1 MDANFDRADA
11 DGAAGATQASAAF
24 EVPLASSNEV
34 IPVSLDDVFSAETEE
49 KVHEL
54 LTEVVGL
61 LTTEQAATKFW
72 VRLIEECWRQK
83 RWAQALELADT
94 ALRAVPHR
102 PDYQPLDL
110 VPLYCLKANFNLAL
124 ARRAPKQRLE
134 DNRTGPI
141 SFPRDPHHPEFVRP
155 GMQPS
160 PTGPMLKTEYV
171 IRAGME
177 INEAERID
185 PNNKVVL
192 DIKAAWCMVSGALDQ
207 ARQNFEQILREEPT
221 NLMALMGRARIQFSQ
236 RAFRPA
242 LKTYQEVLRLAPNF
256 LPDPRIGIG
265 LCFWMLGDREKAR
278 KAWERSMQVNPN
290 SSSPSAPLLLG
301 LLHLNA
307 SKDPLLPGGPASR
320 SAAYERGLT
329 LIQAAFKKDNTS
341 AGAAAM
347 GPIASHLL
355 LQGGPLAAQN
365 ALKLAERM
373 LSFADARLLLAE
385 AHLARARALDADP
398 STAEFGG
405 ALILQSYQRAIE
417 ANPDLVMAH
426 LGAGAMCVRM
436 DQHPQA
442 IFAFETV
449 LRRHPKCIEAL
460 VCLASIHTHLAFTF
474 HAVSDASGARKSAK
488 EAYEQV
494 LRVFATGKEAVGS
507 GEGGGDRGIA
517 KSERVRVLAEDRDLF
532 IEIAK
537 LWSDE
542 LSVERSLQAY
552 QQAARIE
559 ADKAEAERE
568 ERELKAEDDLY
579 ATQQLQEDVGP
590 DAVDPRIRNN
600 IGVLLFNRRPLSS
613 SSAANGSNSHLIRA
627 QEQFEAAL
635 EKAGEMFAKA
645 GGVLNG
651 GELDAVMTTVSY
663 NLAACY
669 EALGDLEKARS
680 GWESLLSGHRE
691 YVDAKAR
698 LALLGLKSR
707 TEWDSAH
714 DLIKQALTS
723 SSQNAELRALYIYF
737 LFETG
742 AYANAR
748 DFARATLKEISRHD
762 VYALCASGLLCYF
775 EAREN
780 KKQGKEAQ
788 RDRVAKFTRA
798 AEFYDKALQ
807 LQPQCAFAAQ
817 GLAIGIAEGTL
828 GNGPTEANG
837 AAANPAAPGQPA
849 QPLTEHQARLRNAR
863 DALGVLAKVKES
875 VNEASVYVN
884 IGHCHFARD
893 EYDKAI
899 ENYATASRRY
909 LNNKSSTVL
918 WYLSRAYY
926 HKSVREQNFG
936 DLQHAIEVG
945 QEAMDLYPK
954 DLANLFNMAVL
965 KQKGVEILYALPAEK
980 RTSAELHAAFDHLQA
995 SNALFDELA
1004 ADPTQVPPYEKEV
1017 PRQRRSYG
1025 RSLESRFQAILETQQ
1040 AYEETEQGKLEQARR
1055 LREAEQK
1062 KREEAEA
1069 ERLAQIQRQAEAL
1082 AEQRRRMREEAEQ
1095 WAAMSKEWADSDDE
1109 DGKKKRG
1116 GGGKKRKST
1125 KMKGGDDE
1133 GLAETTDSEGEV
1145 DKPAKKK
1152 RAKKEKKEKT
1162 SKKGK
1167 GKAAAGDEASGRMAV
1182 DEQYD
1187 EDGEE
1192 MPVKAPRRRKG
1203 KSSGQVKS
1211 AEFIEDSDEDE

>member
-1 MDANFDRADA
+1 MDANFDDA
-11 DGAAGATQASAAF
+11 NVNGAAGAGQASAAF

-34 IPVSLDDVFSAETEE
+34 IPVSLDDVFSAESED

-54 LTEVVGL
+54 LAEVVGL
-61 LTTEQAATKFW
+61 LTTEQAATRFW

-83 RWAQALELADT
+83 RWAQALDLADQ
-94 ALRAVPHR
+94 ALRAVPGR
-102 PDYQPLDL
+102 PGFQPLDL
-110 VPLYCLKANFNLAL
+110 VPLFCLKANFNLAL

-134 DNRTGPI
+134 DNRTGPV

-160 PTGPMLKTEYV
+160 PTGPMLKTDYV
-171 IRAGME
+171 IRAGMD

-185 PNNKVVL
+185 PKNKVVL
-192 DIKAAWCMVSGALDQ
+192 DIKAAWCM
-207 ARQNFEQILREEPT
+207 
-221 NLMALMGRARIQFSQ
+221 ARIQFSQ

-290 SSSPSAPLLLG
+290 NSSPSAPLLLG

-320 SAAYERGLT
+320 SAAYGRGLT

-347 GPIASHLL
+347 APIASHLL

-405 ALILQSYQRAIE
+405 ALILQSYQRSIE

-426 LGAGAMCVRM
+426 LGAGAMCLRM
-436 DQHPQA
+436 EQYPQA
-442 IFAFETV
+442 IFAFDTV

-460 VCLASIHTHLAFTF
+460 VSLAAIHTHLAFTF
-474 HAVSDASGARKSAK
+474 HAVSDAAGARKSAK

-542 LSVERSLQAY
+542 QSVERSLQAY

-559 ADKAEAERE
+559 ADKAESDIE
-568 ERELKAEDDLY
+568 EREMKAEDDLY
-579 ATQQLQEDVGP
+579 ATQHSQEEAGP

-613 SSAANGSNSHLIRA
+613 SSAANGTNSHLLRA
-627 QEQFEAAL
+627 QEQLEAAL
-635 EKAGEMFAKA
+635 QKAGEMFGKA

-651 GELDAVMTTVSY
+651 GELDAVLTTCTY
-663 NLAACY
+663 NLSACY
-669 EALGDLEKARS
+669 EALGELGKARS
-680 GWESLLSGHRE
+680 GWEQLLSGHRE

-707 TEWDSAH
+707 AEWDSAH
-714 DLIKQALTS
+714 ELIKQALTS
-723 SSQNAELRALYIYF
+723 SPQNAELRALYVYF

-748 DFARATLKEISRHD
+748 DSARQTLKEVSRHD

-828 GNGPTEANG
+828 GNGPTESNG
-837 AAANPAAPGQPA
+837 TAASAAAPGQTA
-849 QPLTEHQARLRNAR
+849 QPLTEQQARLRNAR
-863 DALGVLAKVKES
+863 DALGILAKVKES

-909 LNNKSSTVL
+909 LNSKSATVL

-926 HKSVREQNFG
+926 HKAVREQNFS

-945 QEAMDLYPK
+945 QQATDLHPK

-965 KQKGVEILYALPAEK
+965 KQKGVEILYALPSEK
-980 RTSAELHAAFDHLQA
+980 RTSAELHAAFGHLQA

-1025 RSLESRFQAILETQQ
+1025 RSLESRFPSILETQQ
-1040 AYEETEQGKLEQARR
+1040 AYDETEQGKLEQARR

-1095 WAAMSKEWADSDDE
+1095 WAAMSKEWADSDED

-1133 GLAETTDSEGEV
+1133 GLAETTSSEGE
-1145 DKPAKKK
+1145 
-1152 RAKKEKKEKT
+1152 EKKEKT
-1162 SKKGK
+1162 AKKGK
-1167 GKAAAGDEASGRMAV
+1167 GKAAADGEGSGRMAV

>member
-1 MDANFDRADA
+1 MIIADCRH
-11 DGAAGATQASAAF
+11 
-24 EVPLASSNEV
+24 NE
-34 IPVSLDDVFSAETEE
+34 
-49 KVHEL
+49 
-54 LTEVVGL
+54 
-61 LTTEQAATKFW
+61 Q
-72 VRLIEECWRQK
+72 
-83 RWAQALELADT
+83 
-94 ALRAVPHR
+94 
-102 PDYQPLDL
+102 
-110 VPLYCLKANFNLAL
+110 
-124 ARRAPKQRLE
+124 
-134 DNRTGPI
+134 
-141 SFPRDPHHPEFVRP
+141 
-155 GMQPS
+155 
-160 PTGPMLKTEYV
+160 
-171 IRAGME
+171 
-177 INEAERID
+177 
-185 PNNKVVL
+185 
-192 DIKAAWCMVSGALDQ
+192 
-207 ARQNFEQILREEPT
+207 
-221 NLMALMGRARIQFSQ
+221 ARIQFSQ

-278 KAWERSMQVNPN
+278 KAWERSMQVVSYRHFRSVPARFLAGYGTDMKNCRISQNPN

-691 YVDAKAR
+691 YVDGALLSLLLPPLRMMTHAPALAAKAR

-899 ENYATASRRY
+899 EN
-909 LNNKSSTVL
+909 V
-918 WYLSRAYY
+918 SRA
-926 HKSVREQNFG
+926 R
-936 DLQHAIEVG
+936 
-945 QEAMDLYPK
+945 
-954 DLANLFNMAVL
+954 
-965 KQKGVEILYALPAEK
+965 
-980 RTSAELHAAFDHLQA
+980 
-995 SNALFDELA
+995 
-1004 ADPTQVPPYEKEV
+1004 
-1017 PRQRRSYG
+1017 G
-1025 RSLESRFQAILETQQ
+1025 RP
-1040 AYEETEQGKLEQARR
+1040 
-1055 LREAEQK
+1055 
-1062 KREEAEA
+1062 
-1069 ERLAQIQRQAEAL
+1069 
-1082 AEQRRRMREEAEQ
+1082 
-1095 WAAMSKEWADSDDE
+1095 EW
-1109 DGKKKRG
+1109 
-1116 GGGKKRKST
+1116 
-1125 KMKGGDDE
+1125 
-1133 GLAETTDSEGEV
+1133 
-1145 DKPAKKK
+1145 
-1152 RAKKEKKEKT
+1152 
-1162 SKKGK
+1162 
-1167 GKAAAGDEASGRMAV
+1167 
-1182 DEQYD
+1182 
-1187 EDGEE
+1187 
-1192 MPVKAPRRRKG
+1192 
-1203 KSSGQVKS
+1203 
-1211 AEFIEDSDEDE
+1211 F